1 MPRIFSKGAV
11 MQRMIQRLE
20 SITELSGKLAAW
32 AVLGLIALVLYD
44 TLARYLFSSGS
55 IALQELEWHIH
66 DVLFLLGISY
76 ALKYNAHVRV
86 DLFYEKYS
94 DKLKA
99 WINIIGVVLLIIPF
113 SVFIFYTGMEFARDA
128 YSYGEMSPNPGGLG
142 YRFVIKSVI
151 SIAFALVIL
160 QAVSE
165 LLKSIQ
171 LLSEK
176 RQ

>member
-1 MPRIFSKGAV
+1 
-11 MQRMIQRLE
+11 MQNIINKME
-20 SITELSGKLAAW
+20 SITEFNGKVAMWAALA
-32 AVLGLIALVLYD
+32 LIALVLYD

-76 ALKYNAHVRV
+76 ALKHNAHVRV

-94 DKLKA
+94 EKLKA
-99 WINIIGVVLLIIPF
+99 WINIIGVVFLIIPF
-113 SVFIFYTGMEFARDA
+113 SVFIFYTGMEFAQDA
-128 YSYGEMSPNPGGLG
+128 YSYSEMSPNPGGLG

-171 LLSEK
+171 LLREK
-176 RQ
+176 K

>member
-1 MPRIFSKGAV
+1 
-11 MQRMIQRLE
+11 MQRIITKLE
-20 SITELSGKLAAW
+20 SVTETSGKLAAW
-32 AVLGLIALVLYD
+32 SVLGLIALVLYD

-66 DVLFLLGISY
+66 DVLFLLGVSY

-94 DKLKA
+94 EKAKA
-99 WINIIGVVLLIIPF
+99 WINIAGVIFLIIPF
-113 SVFIFYTGMEFARDA
+113 SVFIFYTGMEFAQDA
-128 YSYGEMSPNPGGLG
+128 YGYGEMSPNPGGLG

-171 LLSEK
+171 LLREIK
-176 RQ
+176 Q

>member
-1 MPRIFSKGAV
+1 MHTI
-11 MQRMIQRLE
+11 INRLE
-20 SITELSGKLAAW
+20 HLTGLSGKLAAW

-76 ALKYNAHVRV
+76 ALKHNAHVRV

-94 DKLKA
+94 DRVKA
-99 WINIIGVVLLIIPF
+99 WINIIGVLFLIIPF
-113 SVFIFYTGMEFARDA
+113 SVFIFYTGMEFAQDA

-171 LLSEK
+171 HVREK
-176 RQ
+176 KQ